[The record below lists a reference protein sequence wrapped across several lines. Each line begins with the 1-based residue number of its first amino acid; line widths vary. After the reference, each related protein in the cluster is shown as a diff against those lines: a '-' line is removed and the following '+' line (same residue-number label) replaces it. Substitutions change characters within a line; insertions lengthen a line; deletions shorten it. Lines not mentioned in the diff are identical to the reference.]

1 MLAISRLIN
10 FLIFLYYF
18 LQHCSL
24 NANHRNYVPTNQLGS
39 GIQSALN
46 RENQSLAHETLER
59 CLRKRKNSKKEE
71 EGEDSLRSDE
81 STKILIYQDTMV
93 IEGLTAKKSEVYSS
107 VQIQISTAIVS
118 KGCESNL
125 SGYISS
131 FRRLYIDFVL
141 REAISSEVNVISE
154 T

>member
-1 MLAISRLIN
+1 
-10 FLIFLYYF
+10 
-18 LQHCSL
+18 
-24 NANHRNYVPTNQLGS
+24 
-39 GIQSALN
+39 
-46 RENQSLAHETLER
+46 
-59 CLRKRKNSKKEE
+59 
-71 EGEDSLRSDE
+71 
-81 STKILIYQDTMV
+81 MV